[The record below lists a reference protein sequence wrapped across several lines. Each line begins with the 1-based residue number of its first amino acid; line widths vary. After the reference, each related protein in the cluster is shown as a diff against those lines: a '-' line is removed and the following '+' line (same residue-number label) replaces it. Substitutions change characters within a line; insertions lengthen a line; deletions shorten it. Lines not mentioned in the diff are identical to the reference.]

1 MNGMNQNNVQF
12 HLMAGPQ
19 WLISDIDFSNFLSP
33 SFKLRNP
40 SLIPGWKFVSLV
52 MDNSNPRKQM
62 RVAASFQTSLDVVIS
77 LLKHNN
83 LLIRNGQA

>member
-1 MNGMNQNNVQF
+1 
-12 HLMAGPQ
+12 MAGPQ

-40 SLIPGWKFVSLV
+40 SLIPNSWVEVCEPV
-52 MDNSNPRKQM
+52 MDNSNRRKQM
-62 RVAASFQTSLDVVIS
+62 QVAASIKTSLDVVIS